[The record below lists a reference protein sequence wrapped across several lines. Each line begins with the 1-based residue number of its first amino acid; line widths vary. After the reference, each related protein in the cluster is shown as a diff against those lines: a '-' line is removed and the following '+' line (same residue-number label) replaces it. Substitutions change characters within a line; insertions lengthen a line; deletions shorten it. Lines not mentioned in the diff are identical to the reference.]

1 MSGPVVL
8 CVLDGFGIGDGS
20 PVDATAVA
28 HTPFL
33 DRVHDE
39 FPRAQIE
46 TSGLAVGLPEGQ
58 MGNSEVGHMTMGSG
72 RVIVQDMVRISEALA
87 GGAMTSNPEISRLLE
102 AVSNSGGVL
111 HLMSLV
117 SDGGVHSHQE
127 HLYKVLEACGERGIR
142 TAVHVFLDGR
152 DTPPRSGLEFVR
164 ALLPRVEA
172 AGSHVATVTGRYWA
186 MDRDNRW
193 DRIQRAYE
201 AIVLR
206 QGREEPDAL
215 AAVEAAYARDEG
227 DEFVEPCVIAGGRA
241 LEDGDAIFFL
251 NFRADRARQLTNA
264 LTSALPERFSGQ
276 LVRERTVRLSGFLS
290 MTRYDPDF
298 GLPQAFDPQEPENV
312 LGAVLSEAGLP
323 QLRMA
328 ETEKYAHV
336 TFFFNAGVEE
346 PFAGEERVL
355 VPSPRDVPTYDH
367 KPEMSAQPL
376 VDRLIAKLESENY
389 AFVLVNFANPDMVGH
404 TGILDAAVK
413 AVETIDNCLETMTR
427 AVLDLDG
434 QVLITADHGNC
445 ELMVDPAT
453 GEPHTAHTTGP
464 VPLYWIRRDSTNA
477 AAQAGLGNGG
487 LADLAPTVLEL
498 LGLPQ
503 PPEMSGR
510 SLLR

>member
-102 AVSNSGGVL
+102 AVSDSGGVL

-264 LTSALPERFSGQ
+264 LTGACLSASPVNSFENGPCTWPAFS
-276 LVRERTVRLSGFLS
+276 
-290 MTRYDPDF
+290 P
-298 GLPQAFDPQEPENV
+298 
-312 LGAVLSEAGLP
+312 
-323 QLRMA
+323 
-328 ETEKYAHV
+328 
-336 TFFFNAGVEE
+336 
-346 PFAGEERVL
+346 
-355 VPSPRDVPTYDH
+355 
-367 KPEMSAQPL
+367 
-376 VDRLIAKLESENY
+376 
-389 AFVLVNFANPDMVGH
+389 
-404 TGILDAAVK
+404 
-413 AVETIDNCLETMTR
+413 
-427 AVLDLDG
+427 
-434 QVLITADHGNC
+434 
-445 ELMVDPAT
+445 
-453 GEPHTAHTTGP
+453 
-464 VPLYWIRRDSTNA
+464 
-477 AAQAGLGNGG
+477 
-487 LADLAPTVLEL
+487 
-498 LGLPQ
+498 
-503 PPEMSGR
+503 
-510 SLLR
+510 